1 MDYDSFN
8 FSQGICKTFEVYK
21 VRSPM
26 LKNAKVL
33 NVNLH
38 WEGSSSLSRQ
48 PLWLKRL
55 IRLGV
60 LNNCIH
66 TIHNHHLCSH
76 WVKNSNFY
84 EEILDIGKQFWNYKG
99 K

>member
-1 MDYDSFN
+1 
-8 FSQGICKTFEVYK
+8 
-21 VRSPM
+21 M

-48 PLWLKRL
+48 PSWLKRL
-55 IRLGV
+55 VRLG
-60 LNNCIH
+60 IH
-66 TIHNHHLCSH
+66 TMHNHHPCPL
-76 WVKNSNFY
+76 WVKSSNFY
-84 EEILDIGKQFWNYKG
+84 EEMLDIGKQFWNHKG